1 MFAVISL
8 NKGRVGPMSQCTPFL
23 VSDLEAHVKKEK
35 KKQQKMPHT
44 HKKIIKMKTVVSTFM
59 EKQDGVVCNQQHF
72 HHRHQQ
78 KGEIGGK
85 IKLITLGI
93 RLH

>member
-1 MFAVISL
+1 
-8 NKGRVGPMSQCTPFL
+8 
-23 VSDLEAHVKKEK
+23 
-35 KKQQKMPHT
+35 
-44 HKKIIKMKTVVSTFM
+44 MKAVVSTFR
-59 EKQDGVVCNQQHF
+59 ERQNGVVCIQQHF

-85 IKLITLGI
+85 IKLIMLSI